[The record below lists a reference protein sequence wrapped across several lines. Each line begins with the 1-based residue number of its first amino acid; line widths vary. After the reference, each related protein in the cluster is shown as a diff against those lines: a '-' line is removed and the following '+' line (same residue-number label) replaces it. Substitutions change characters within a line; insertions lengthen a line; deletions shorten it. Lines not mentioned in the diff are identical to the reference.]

1 MENIGVKIIYFFME
15 GCGWCKKFLPEWNL
29 LKQKIDSNELK
40 GLKHYEF
47 ERSELKINERAIRI
61 QRHVEIE
68 GFPTIIIKIG
78 DKYCKYDRERTVYD
92 IVNFIKD
99 KIKENAKL
107 QLEVI
112 DILEEK
118 IIELKQ
124 ERTTV
129 RQSGGKK
136 INYKKKYHKY
146 KELYF
151 GGLKK

>member
-1 MENIGVKIIYFFME
+1 ME

-40 GLKHYEF
+40 GFKHYEF

-78 DKYCKYDRERTVYD
+78 DKYCKYDRERSAYD
-92 IVNFIKD
+92 IMNFIKD
-99 KIKENAKL
+99 KIKENVKFE
-107 QLEVI
+107 LEAI
-112 DILEEK
+112 NILEEK
-118 IIELKQ
+118 NIELKQ